1 MFDISVTERCQ
12 RILAEYSK
20 EGDTVIDCTAGGGWD
35 TLFLAGQVGRTGCVL
50 SFDVQQQALDAT
62 EKLLGENGFL
72 CKRISSPYEYI
83 SSTEHNAGIY
93 LTNDSHENLRHYYS
107 EPSVIM
113 YNLGYLPGGDHNIVT
128 TAGAT
133 LASVDTALKTIKK
146 NGIISI
152 VTYPG
157 HEEGSKEDL
166 LIRQLTADLPANSF
180 EVLTIEQSNRSNAPV
195 SYLIYKK

>member
-12 RILAEYSK
+12 RILAEYIK
-20 EGDTVIDCTAGGGWD
+20 GGDTVIDCTAGGGWD
-35 TLFLAGQVGRTGCVL
+35 TLFLARQVGRTGCVL

-83 SSTEHNAGIY
+83 SSTEHNTGIY
-93 LTNDSHENLRHYYS
+93 LTNDSHENLGHYYS

-128 TAGAT
+128 TAGYSAG
-133 LASVDTALKTIKK
+133 
-146 NGIISI
+146 N
-152 VTYPG
+152 
-157 HEEGSKEDL
+157 SKEKRYHIDSHL
-166 LIRQLTADLPANSF
+166 PRSRRGIKRRSVHQTTDRRSSRKQIRSADHRA
-180 EVLTIEQSNRSNAPV
+180 EQPQQCPRFISD
-195 SYLIYKK
+195 I

>member
-12 RILAEYSK
+12 RILAEYIK

-133 LASVDTALKTIKK
+133 LASVDTALEIVKK
-146 NGIISI
+146 NQKRKLIII
-152 VTYPG
+152 IILITQIIQMQILIQIKIITKG
-157 HEEGSKEDL
+157 NININFL
-166 LIRQLTADLPANSF
+166 LFKFLM
-180 EVLTIEQSNRSNAPV
+180 
-195 SYLIYKK
+195 